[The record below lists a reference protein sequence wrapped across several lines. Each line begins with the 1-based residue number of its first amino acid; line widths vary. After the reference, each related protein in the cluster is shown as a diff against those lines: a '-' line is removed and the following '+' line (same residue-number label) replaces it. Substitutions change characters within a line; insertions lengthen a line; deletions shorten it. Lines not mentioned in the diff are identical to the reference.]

1 MNNDAEA
8 ALVDAKKCVRM
19 SNAWPKGHARK
30 GDALMKKRLF
40 KPALE
45 AYERAVELDPT
56 NAGYAEKTANAKR
69 LDEQRRGVGG
79 AGGGG
84 SAGPRVVPIGKSGA
98 SAASAEGASAAA
110 GPAASAAAS
119 AAAGPRKSALGV
131 RLLEPSYLIYVPPLY
146 VPPASHTPFT
156 CRHTMCFVC
165 LSHATRVR
173 SSLGPMAPTGQGLP
187 GSVWS
192 QPAPP
197 APSAWPQMMCLP
209 VVLAPGLPRRACN
222 SCDWSPNALLAR
234 RAALSSLPSS
244 SSFVTRFVLA
254 LLGCFVLAFLTRFA
268 LALLSIAHT
277 GRHGEQVPV
286 PALPPPFLPHLQPP
300 GLHGPARVP
309 AVLAGRIPTHDAV
322 RLFHPPPRTHTH
334 AALY

>member
-84 SAGPRVVPIGKSGA
+84 SGPRVVPIGKSGA

-119 AAAGPRKSALGV
+119 AAAGSRKSALGV
-131 RLLEPSYLIYVPPLY
+131 RLLEPSYLARCI
-146 VPPASHTPFT
+146 HTPCTGAPPHDVFCVFVPRNT
-156 CRHTMCFVC
+156 CR
-165 LSHATRVR
+165 RVR
-173 SSLGPMAPTGQGLP
+173 STLSPRAPTDQVLCD
-187 GSVWS
+187 SVWS

-209 VVLAPGLPRRACN
+209 VVLAPGLLRWACN
-222 SCDWSPNALLAR
+222 SCDWSPNALHL
-234 RAALSSLPSS
+234 LVEPHSPSLPSFS
-244 SSFVTRFVLA
+244 PFVSRFVLA
-254 LLGCFVLAFLTRFA
+254 LLGCFASLSPSSPASLLPSSVNSCQSLTQVVMENKSQFLHFLLRSFLIFNLLVYMIPLVSPRLSRIAFQRMML
-268 LALLSIAHT
+268 
-277 GRHGEQVPV
+277 
-286 PALPPPFLPHLQPP
+286 
-300 GLHGPARVP
+300 
-309 AVLAGRIPTHDAV
+309 
-322 RLFHPPPRTHTH
+322 
-334 AALY
+334 

>member
-119 AAAGPRKSALGV
+119 TAAGPRKSALGV

-146 VPPASHTPFT
+146 VPPASI
-156 CRHTMCFVC
+156 RH
-165 LSHATRVR
+165 LRAATRCVLCVCPTQHG
-173 SSLGPMAPTGQGLP
+173 SGAAWVLGHRLT
-187 GSVWS
+187 
-192 QPAPP
+192 
-197 APSAWPQMMCLP
+197 
-209 VVLAPGLPRRACN
+209 RACLAAFGHN
-222 SCDWSPNALLAR
+222 QHRLL
-234 RAALSSLPSS
+234 
-244 SSFVTRFVLA
+244 
-254 LLGCFVLAFLTRFA
+254 
-268 LALLSIAHT
+268 
-277 GRHGEQVPV
+277 QV
-286 PALPPPFLPHLQPP
+286 
-300 GLHGPARVP
+300 HGPR
-309 AVLAGRIPTHDAV
+309 
-322 RLFHPPPRTHTH
+322 
-334 AALY
+334 